1 MHGTFSHFG
10 RPRPDHDVLTE
21 DAMFHALQE
30 VYPGQP
36 VVVGGKP
43 AIVQFVSRGLV
54 WLAGFAKP
62 LPLHLVEAC

>member
-10 RPRPDHDVLTE
+10 RPRPTRDLIGE

-36 VVVGGKP
+36 VLVGGRP
-43 AIVQFVSRGLV
+43 TVVQFVSRGLV
-54 WLAGFAKP
+54 WLAGFAQP
-62 LPLHLVEAC
+62 VPLHSVEAA